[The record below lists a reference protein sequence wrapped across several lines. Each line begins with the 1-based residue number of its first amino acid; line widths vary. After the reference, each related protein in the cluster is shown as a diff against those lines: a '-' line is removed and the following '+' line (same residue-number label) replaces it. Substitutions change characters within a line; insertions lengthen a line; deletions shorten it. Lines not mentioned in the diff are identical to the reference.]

1 MRYDAEVAA
10 LRTSVEKVVLDLV
23 VGPRSSVATRRAILP
38 HIHTLAAFIGRR
50 WASPGGFPGD
60 QLFMRSCTCVLLL
73 MLSMLPAILC
83 S

>member
-1 MRYDAEVAA
+1 MLRKRLATAHHATTCTSHLIGSLFLLQVRYDAEVAA

-50 WASPGGFPGD
+50 WAS
-60 QLFMRSCTCVLLL
+60 R
-73 MLSMLPAILC
+73 
-83 S
+83 

>member
-10 LRTSVEKVVLDLV
+10 LRASVEKVVLDLV

-50 WASPGGFPGD
+50 WV
-60 QLFMRSCTCVLLL
+60 SCGSGAQTVTC
-73 MLSMLPAILC
+73 SCIDAGA
-83 S
+83 